1 MTKLIQNQLE
11 FFFRNICENEIEIAK
26 KEITKIEKDY
36 NSIFSPY
43 KHEKKEFIFDN
54 LKQLL
59 NFRKGR

>member
-1 MTKLIQNQLE
+1 MIKIAQNQLE
-11 FFFRNICENEIEIAK
+11 FFFRNICENEIETAK

-43 KHEKKEFIFDN
+43 KHGKKEFIFDN